1 MLNGKEENLKYLIE
15 EDLYLLCNAVIDD
28 NRKLPKDIKLFIFD
42 KISASEPDFVGDGF
56 YVTDYS
62 FDELQSVMKQ
72 VVPLIK
78 SDRHLC
84 SQDYIKISLENIEAV
99 IGKSEAEIMKIKEQD
114 LNCLSSFQNLDNVEF
129 AEFLDEFKQSSFF
142 KKIQTIKLF

>member
-42 KISASEPDFVGDGF
+42 KINASEPDFVGDGF

-99 IGKSEAEIMKIKEQD
+99 MGKSEAEIMKIKEQD

-142 KKIQTIKLF
+142 KNLCI

>member
-42 KISASEPDFVGDGF
+42 KINASESDFVGDGF

-99 IGKSEAEIMKIKEQD
+99 MGKSEAEIMKIKEQD

>member
-15 EDLYLLCNAVIDD
+15 DDLYLLCNAVLDD
-28 NRKLPKDIKLFIFD
+28 KWKLPKDIKLFLFD
-42 KISASEPDFVGDGF
+42 KMNASEPDFVGDGF

-84 SQDYIKISLENIEAV
+84 SQDYIKVPLENIEA
-99 IGKSEAEIMKIKEQD
+99 IMGKSETETMKIKEQD
-114 LNCLSSFQNLDNVEF
+114 LNCMSSFQNLDNVGF
-129 AEFLDEFKQSSFF
+129 AEFLDELQQSSFF
-142 KKIQTIKLF
+142 KKLMH

>member
-42 KISASEPDFVGDGF
+42 KINASEPDFVGDGF

-99 IGKSEAEIMKIKEQD
+99 MEKSEAEIMKIKEQD

>member
-129 AEFLDEFKQSSFF
+129 AEFWDEFKQSSFF

>member
-42 KISASEPDFVGDGF
+42 KINASEPDFVGDGF

-99 IGKSEAEIMKIKEQD
+99 MGKSEAEIMKIKEQD
-114 LNCLSSFQNLDNVEF
+114 LNYLSSFQNLDNVEF